1 MGRRL
6 DPASITTPYAQLN
19 HSYWV
24 GYGRGYWAG
33 YNLSR
38 HDHQPRSDG
47 VRNRRET
54 GHQAREHGRQ
64 DRGSTQA
71 QESPK
76 QQLIAKHP
84 EYWLIMGLI
93 RKWNQGDQRHN
104 QRGRGRPSQQRRRER
119 KAQQKMTTGTEV
131 QSEPCMRV
139 MRLGRRCPK
148 TRRVPPNN
156 SPPGKENQGKPGTTP
171 WKETRRAPTLVQ
183 RKREATGHTTAE
195 PSLPDRERDRW
206 IHPSRGWVHIDM
218 PGTPGQEPESP
229 FQQS

>member
-71 QESPK
+71 QEPPK

-93 RKWNQGDQRHN
+93 RKWNQGDQRHDRLRAPGN
-104 QRGRGRPSQQRRRER
+104 EQRLPRWTRAGPAARPHQTRRRPR
-119 KAQQKMTTGTEV
+119 PHQHIVTF
-131 QSEPCMRV
+131 PCKFQIPKS
-139 MRLGRRCPK
+139 LGK
-148 TRRVPPNN
+148 F
-156 SPPGKENQGKPGTTP
+156 KPFSF
-171 WKETRRAPTLVQ
+171 AF
-183 RKREATGHTTAE
+183 
-195 PSLPDRERDRW
+195 
-206 IHPSRGWVHIDM
+206 VHN
-218 PGTPGQEPESP
+218 
-229 FQQS
+229 F